1 MIDQTDTFVEYWDE
15 VISYCESVNITT
27 SYYEEE
33 FLIDGEDN
41 RPSVDFIDP
50 ITGEV
55 L

>member
-1 MIDQTDTFVEYWDE
+1 MTNPNDTFVQYWDG
-15 VISYCESVNITT
+15 VLSYCESVNITT

-33 FLIDGEDN
+33 FLIDGEDI

-50 ITGEV
+50 ITGDV